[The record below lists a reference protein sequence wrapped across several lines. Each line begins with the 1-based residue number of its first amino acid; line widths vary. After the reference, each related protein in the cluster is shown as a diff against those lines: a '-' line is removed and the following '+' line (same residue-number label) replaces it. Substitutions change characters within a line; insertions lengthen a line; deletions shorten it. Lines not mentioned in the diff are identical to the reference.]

1 LGQQAFTMIAQSG
14 GGKSVICSGLVKTAL
29 ENGYNN
35 ITYITKSYDSDM
47 NVYMRNYVSRFLV
60 YEPTD
65 ARDFVLYVHKLV
77 ECLGE
82 EMAAAV

>member
-1 LGQQAFTMIAQSG
+1 
-14 GGKSVICSGLVKTAL
+14 
-29 ENGYNN
+29 
-35 ITYITKSYDSDM
+35 
-47 NVYMRNYVSRFLV
+47 V